1 MARLGSIGLRDLA
14 THHTFQAYDILQDV
28 NYSLSTV
35 VGFLSGCMLSV
46 HVELTAWTFHVVLA
60 EL

>member
-1 MARLGSIGLRDLA
+1 MARLGCIGLRDLV
-14 THHTFQAYDILQDV
+14 THHAFQAYDMLQDV

-35 VGFLSGCMLSV
+35 VGFLQGCMLSV
-46 HVELTAWTFHVVLA
+46 HVELTALVFQLVLA